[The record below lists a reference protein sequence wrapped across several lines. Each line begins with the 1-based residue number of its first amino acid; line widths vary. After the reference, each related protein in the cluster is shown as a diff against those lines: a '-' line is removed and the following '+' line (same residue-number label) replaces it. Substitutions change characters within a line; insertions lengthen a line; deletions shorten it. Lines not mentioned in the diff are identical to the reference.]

1 MMKYR
6 YKRRI
11 LLLAAC
17 VPVAALGFFLADSS
31 GVFVTQTHT
40 EVVIRD
46 FSAGTHVAYEILAD
60 GVVVGQGQEDLEE
73 GSVLNLPLPVV
84 AEDTGSV
91 TYRLHLKAPE
101 EMQEDGSPAE
111 TLDLLLALNRDT
123 GNVSVSGSGVN
134 KFSDILVRKG
144 DKSSLM
150 TADWAGLFH
159 SDALD
164 NNDVGEDLGAKY
176 NQRIELAF
184 QNSGIDGDFNR
195 FGSGKVDVQF
205 GDSSDSDRADV
216 RRRYSWALREMS
228 EELSVVMVM
237 QTKVIGMFFDAR
249 AQLKTQRKHQELKAR
264 AHKDYHPSDQMCRIG
279 TFMRSIAHTE
289 SKAELNKHALN
300 KMLMNQYLATTG
312 NSADHGPEES
322 QFAKLYS
329 YSEYYCDP
337 RDNDGAT
344 SGICPQVSAPTVVRR
359 DQFNK
364 DVDYARMVA
373 GRLTIDV
380 DFSDGATRGTADN
393 DLVNDEA
400 AIIALAKNLY
410 FPNVF
415 EMPEKDVL
423 RDDTRSHY
431 SSRSFAAK
439 MNVAHSS
446 FLNIVGMKSSA
457 PVGQS
462 TTATATTPP
471 IPAQMATPRV
481 PTPPILAEDAGWA
494 YMKAMLREFGIV
506 GIDVNNDG
514 DVTDA
519 VDLTVEEQITE
530 ILGERP
536 SYYAQMEILTKKIYQ
551 HPNFYTNLYDKPA
564 NVDRIGASID
574 AITLMNQRDRF
585 ESLLRRE
592 MLTSLLIEEGLEKH
606 VVDVSA
612 NIYEGMQKAQEKL
625 N

>member
-1 MMKYR
+1 MMKYK
-6 YKRRI
+6 YKRRT

-17 VPVAALGFFLADSS
+17 VPVAALGFFFADSS
-31 GVFVTQTHT
+31 GISVTQPHT

-60 GVVVGQGQEDLEE
+60 GAVVGQGQEDLQEN
-73 GSVLNLPLPVV
+73 SVLNLPLP
-84 AEDTGSV
+84 ALEEDTGKVS
-91 TYRLHLKAPE
+91 YRLHLSAPE
-101 EMQEDGSPAE
+101 EVENPAE
-111 TLDLLLALNRDT
+111 TLDLLLALNRET

-134 KFSDILVRKG
+134 EFSDILVNKG
-144 DKSSLM
+144 DESSFI
-150 TADWAGLFH
+150 TADWAGLFD
-159 SDALD
+159 SGSLG
-164 NNDVGEDLGAKY
+164 NNGADENVGVKR
-176 NQRIELAF
+176 NQKIELAF
-184 QNSGIDGDFNR
+184 QNAGVEGDFNR
-195 FGSGKVDVQF
+195 LGSGKVDIVF
-205 GDSSDSDRADV
+205 GDSSGSNRADV

-237 QTKVIGMFFDAR
+237 QTTAIGMFFDAR
-249 AQLKTQRKHQELKAR
+249 AQLKTQRKHQELKAQ

-300 KMLMNQYLATTG
+300 RMLMNQYLATTG

-344 SGICPQVSAPTVVRR
+344 SGICPQISAPTVVRR

-364 DVDYARMVA
+364 DVDYARMIA

-400 AIIALAKNLY
+400 AVVALAKNLY

-415 EMPEKDVL
+415 EMPEEDVL
-423 RDDTRSHY
+423 LDDTRAHFST
-431 SSRSFAAK
+431 RSFAAK
-439 MNVAHSS
+439 MSVAHSS

-457 PVGQS
+457 PVGQP
-462 TTATATTPP
+462 TTTTATTPP

-494 YMKAMLREFGIV
+494 YMKAMLREFGIA

-530 ILGERP
+530 IMGERP